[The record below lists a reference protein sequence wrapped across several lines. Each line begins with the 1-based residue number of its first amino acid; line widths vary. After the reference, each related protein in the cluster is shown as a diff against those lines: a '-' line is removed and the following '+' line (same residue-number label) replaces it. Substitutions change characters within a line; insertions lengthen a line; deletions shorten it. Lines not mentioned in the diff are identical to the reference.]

1 MNSINRRTYTLK
13 AFLIFAGVW
22 MLTSCSKDF
31 LNTRPIGRVLE
42 VNYYQTEEEAF
53 EALMSVYDVL
63 QWNDQYGYTMFR
75 LLQNVASD
83 DTHAGGSDASDQPSW
98 VAYDSFAMTPNLGPQ
113 RGFWRKGYK
122 GIYRANLYLEKIEEI
137 DDATFEFKERTK
149 GEAKF
154 LRAKFYF
161 DLVRLFGRIP
171 LIDHTLGA
179 SEYYT
184 IEQVAPERIY
194 ELIITDLEESIEA
207 LPLTVSSSNTGRA
220 TRGAAEALLARVY
233 LFKGDAADMPKAANL
248 CNSVIQSG
256 VYSLLPNYGD
266 LWTREGEWGS
276 ESVFEITYSENSES
290 GWGSFGWGGGEG
302 NVGVQFIGM
311 RDYNGPEY
319 ATGWGFAPVSEDL
332 EAFMQN
338 DPRYPHTIIDADAIP
353 GAEYT
358 PGYQNTGYFIRK
370 YAPLASNLAAN
381 GEVALNWGNNI
392 REIRYADVLLMA
404 AEAIVRSGG
413 SEGVARDYLNQV
425 RSRVGLL
432 NISSSGST
440 LLEDIYNER
449 RLELATEGHRFFD
462 LIRTG
467 QAATVLSDKG
477 YVDGIHHVLPIPQQE
492 IDASQG
498 VLTQNQGY

>member
-1 MNSINRRTYTLK
+1 MK
-13 AFLIFAGVW
+13 AMKIFLPIAALIV
-22 MLTSCSKDF
+22 MASCSKDF
-31 LNTRPIGRVLE
+31 LNTRPVGRVLE
-42 VNYYQTEEEAF
+42 VNYYQNEEQAF

-63 QWNDQYGYTMFR
+63 QWNDQHGYTMFR

-98 VAYDSFAMTPNLGPQ
+98 VAYDNFTLTPNLGPQ

-137 DDATFEFKERTK
+137 EDASLDFKERTS
-149 GEAKF
+149 GEARF

-161 DLVRLFGRIP
+161 DLVRLFGRVP
-171 LIDHTLGA
+171 FIDHTLGA

-184 IEQVAPERIY
+184 IEQVSSDRVYDLIEEDLLSAIDVLPE
-194 ELIITDLEESIEA
+194 
-207 LPLTVSSSNTGRA
+207 TVNSDNTGRA
-220 TRGAAEALLARVY
+220 TKGAAQALLARMY
-233 LFKGDAADMPKAANL
+233 LFKNDPDDMSKVALL
-248 CNSVIQSG
+248 CEEIIQSG
-256 VYSLLPNYGD
+256 NYSLLSNFGD
-266 LWTREGEWGS
+266 IWTKEGEWSS

-311 RDYNGPEY
+311 RDYNGPEF
-319 ATGWGFAPVSEDL
+319 ATGWGFCPVSEEL
-332 EAFMQN
+332 EAFMAN
-338 DPRYPHTIIDADAIP
+338 DPRYQHTIINADAIT
-353 GAEYT
+353 GGEYS

-370 YAPLASNLAAN
+370 YAPLANNLAAN

-404 AEAIVRSGG
+404 AEGLVRSGG
-413 SEGVARDYLNQV
+413 SEGNARTYLNQV
-425 RSRVGLL
+425 RNRAGLPSL
-432 NISSSGST
+432 TSSGSD
-440 LLEDIYNER
+440 LLEDIYRER

-467 QAATVLSDKG
+467 QAESTLASKG
-477 YVDGIHHVLPIPQQE
+477 FVSGIHEVLPIPQQE

-498 VLTQNQGY
+498 VLTQNSGY